1 MLHSESFSQAGL
13 IMTYLLLLE
22 AEYPF
27 ALLGIAMLFGL
38 LIGSFLNVV
47 VHRLPIMM
55 ERDWQTQARDIL
67 DLPQPESQETY
78 NLSTPRSRCPNC
90 QHKIS
95 AWENI
100 PVISYLFLKGK
111 CNGCQISISARY
123 PSVELITAVMT
134 AAVIYKFGPSLT
146 GLAACLLTW
155 ALIALALI
163 DFDTKF
169 LPDSI
174 TLPFLWL
181 GLIVN
186 TVGLITVFP
195 NAFWGAIVGYL
206 SLWFIYQ
213 TFKLVTG
220 KEGMGFGDFKL
231 LALLG
236 AWLGWQM
243 LPLVIILSSFAGAV
257 IGGTLIALG
266 RDRANAIPFGPFLA
280 IAGWLALMFGET
292 ITTQYLQFVAA

>member
-1 MLHSESFSQAGL
+1 MS
-13 IMTYLLLLE
+13 YLLLLE
-22 AEYPF
+22 AEYPL
-27 ALLGIAMLFGL
+27 ALLCIALIFGL

-67 DLPQPESQETY
+67 DLPQPEKLQTY
-78 NLSTPRSRCPNC
+78 NLSVPRSRCPNC
-90 QHKIS
+90 QHKIT

-111 CNGCQISISARY
+111 CSACHQSISARY
-123 PSVELITAVMT
+123 PSVELMTAVMT
-134 AAVIYKFGPSLT
+134 AAVIYKFGP
-146 GLAACLLTW
+146 GLAGLTACLLTW

-186 TVGLITVFP
+186 TVGLITLFP
-195 NAFWGAIVGYL
+195 NAFWGAIAGYL

-213 TFKLVTG
+213 AFKLVTG

-243 LPLVIILSSFAGAV
+243 LPLVIILSSLAGAV

-266 RDRANAIPFGPFLA
+266 RDRADAIPFGPFLA

-292 ITTQYLQFVAA
+292 ITAQYLQFVAA

>member
-1 MLHSESFSQAGL
+1 MS
-13 IMTYLLLLE
+13 YLLLLE
-22 AEYPF
+22 AEYPL
-27 ALLGIAMLFGL
+27 ALLCIALIFGL

-67 DLPQPESQETY
+67 DLPQPEKLQTY
-78 NLSTPRSRCPNC
+78 NLSVPRSRCPNC
-90 QHKIS
+90 QHKIT

-111 CNGCQISISARY
+111 CSACHQSISARY
-123 PSVELITAVMT
+123 PSVELMTAVMT
-134 AAVIYKFGPSLT
+134 AAVIYKFGPSLA

-186 TVGLITVFP
+186 TVGIITLFP
-195 NAFWGAIVGYL
+195 NAFWGAIAGYL

-213 TFKLVTG
+213 AFKLVTG

-243 LPLVIILSSFAGAV
+243 LPLIIILSSLAGAV

-292 ITTQYLQFVAA
+292 ITAQYLQFVAA

>member
-1 MLHSESFSQAGL
+1 MS
-13 IMTYLLLLE
+13 YLLLLE
-22 AEYPF
+22 AEYPL
-27 ALLGIAMLFGL
+27 ALLCIALIFGL

-67 DLPQPESQETY
+67 DLPQPETLQTY
-78 NLSTPRSRCPNC
+78 NLSVPRSRCPNC
-90 QHKIS
+90 QHVIT

-100 PVISYLFLKGK
+100 PVISYLFLKRK
-111 CNGCQISISARY
+111 CSACHKSISARY
-123 PSVELITAVMT
+123 PSVELMTAVMT
-134 AAVIYKFGPSLT
+134 AAVIYKFGPSLA

-186 TVGLITVFP
+186 TVGLITLFP
-195 NAFWGAIVGYL
+195 NAFWGAIAGYL

-213 TFKLVTG
+213 AFKLVTG

-243 LPLVIILSSFAGAV
+243 LPLVIILSSLAGAI

-292 ITTQYLQFVAA
+292 ITAQYLQFVAA

>member
-1 MLHSESFSQAGL
+1 MS
-13 IMTYLLLLE
+13 YLLLLE
-22 AEYPF
+22 AEYPL
-27 ALLGIAMLFGL
+27 ALLCIALIFGL

-67 DLPQPESQETY
+67 DLPQPEKLQTY
-78 NLSTPRSRCPNC
+78 NLSVPRSRCPNC
-90 QHKIS
+90 QHKIT

-111 CNGCQISISARY
+111 CSACHQSISARY
-123 PSVELITAVMT
+123 PSVELMTAVMT
-134 AAVIYKFGPSLT
+134 AAVIYKFGP
-146 GLAACLLTW
+146 GLAGLTACLLTW

-186 TVGLITVFP
+186 TVGLITLFP
-195 NAFWGAIVGYL
+195 NAFWGAIAGYL

-213 TFKLVTG
+213 AFKLVTG

-243 LPLVIILSSFAGAV
+243 LPLVIILSSLAGAI

-292 ITTQYLQFVAA
+292 ITAQYLQFVAA

>member
-1 MLHSESFSQAGL
+1 MS
-13 IMTYLLLLE
+13 YLLLIE
-22 AEYPF
+22 VEYPF
-27 ALLGIAMLFGL
+27 ALLCIALIFGL

-47 VHRLPIMM
+47 VHRLPIIM

-67 DLPQPESQETY
+67 DLPQPETLQTY
-78 NLSTPRSRCPNC
+78 NLSAPRSRCPNC
-90 QHKIS
+90 QHEIT

-111 CNGCQISISARY
+111 CSACHQSISARY
-123 PSVELITAVMT
+123 PSVELMTAVMT
-134 AAVIYKFGPSLT
+134 AAVIYKFGPSLA

-186 TVGLITVFP
+186 TVGIITLFP
-195 NAFWGAIVGYL
+195 NAFWGAIAGYL

-213 TFKLVTG
+213 AFKLVTG

-243 LPLVIILSSFAGAV
+243 LPLIIILSSLTGAV
-257 IGGTLIALG
+257 IGSTLIALG
-266 RDRANAIPFGPFLA
+266 RDRAKAIPFGPFLA

-292 ITTQYLQFVAA
+292 ITAQYLQFVAA

>member
-1 MLHSESFSQAGL
+1 MS
-13 IMTYLLLLE
+13 YLLLLE
-22 AEYPF
+22 AEYPL
-27 ALLGIAMLFGL
+27 ALLCIALIFGL

-67 DLPQPESQETY
+67 DLPQPEKLQTY
-78 NLSTPRSRCPNC
+78 NLSVPRSRCPNC
-90 QHKIS
+90 QHKIT

-111 CNGCQISISARY
+111 CSACHQSISARY
-123 PSVELITAVMT
+123 PSVELMTAVMT
-134 AAVIYKFGPSLT
+134 AAVIYKFGPSLA

-186 TVGLITVFP
+186 TVGLITLFP
-195 NAFWGAIVGYL
+195 NAFWGAIAGYL

-213 TFKLVTG
+213 AFKLVTG

-243 LPLVIILSSFAGAV
+243 LPLVIILSSLAGAV

-292 ITTQYLQFVAA
+292 ITAQYLQFVAA

>member
-1 MLHSESFSQAGL
+1 MS
-13 IMTYLLLLE
+13 YLLLLE
-22 AEYPF
+22 AEYPL
-27 ALLGIAMLFGL
+27 ALLCIALIFGL

-67 DLPQPESQETY
+67 DLPQPETLQTY
-78 NLSTPRSRCPNC
+78 NLSVPRSRCPNC
-90 QHKIS
+90 QHKIT

-111 CNGCQISISARY
+111 CSACHQSISARY
-123 PSVELITAVMT
+123 PSVELMTAVMT
-134 AAVIYKFGPSLT
+134 AAVIYKFGPGLA

-186 TVGLITVFP
+186 TVGLITLFP
-195 NAFWGAIVGYL
+195 NAFWGAIAGYL

-213 TFKLVTG
+213 AFKLVTG

-243 LPLVIILSSFAGAV
+243 LPLVIILSSLAGAV

-266 RDRANAIPFGPFLA
+266 RDHADAIPFGPFLA

-292 ITTQYLQFVAA
+292 ITAQYLQFVAA